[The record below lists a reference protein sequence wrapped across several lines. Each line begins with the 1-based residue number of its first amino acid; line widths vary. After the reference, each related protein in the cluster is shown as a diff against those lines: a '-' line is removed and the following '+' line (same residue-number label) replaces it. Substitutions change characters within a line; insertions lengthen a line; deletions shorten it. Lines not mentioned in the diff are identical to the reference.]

1 MSPCEAFI
9 LTDDRCMLPRLCAQ
23 TFQHPP
29 TFMLQHPH
37 TKYIPFGSCGL
48 RLQTNSVQFP
58 CAPGRSRH
66 KDGIGRA
73 SDKVIGLVLCIHHWR
88 CHLRGTRAGDSSCC
102 SILRGDFGLPSR
114 LAALCM
120 RNAALGEI
128 VLAAFSKSKTP
139 PSPDNVL
146 LLLSFPVLATKLQP
160 TKSPSSRTQMP

>member
-1 MSPCEAFI
+1 MHAAAS
-9 LTDDRCMLPRLCAQ
+9 LCSD
-23 TFQHPP
+23 FP
-29 TFMLQHPH
+29 TPANIHAATSTHKCTYLVGVAVSASKP
-37 TKYIPFGSCGL
+37 IVC
-48 RLQTNSVQFP
+48 NSLV
-58 CAPGRSRH
+58 R
-66 KDGIGRA
+66 GIGRA

-128 VLAAFSKSKTP
+128 VLAAFSNSKTP
-139 PSPDNVL
+139 PSDNVL
-146 LLLSFPVLATKLQP
+146 LLLSFPVLLATKLQP